1 MNETQNINLQKSK
14 ELPIRLKTASNSEN
28 EAIEN
33 YIQSRIRIRENLQEQ
48 RNNDQVPKELIE
60 DMKKQ
65 IITEIQKSLE
75 E

>member
-14 ELPIRLKTASNSEN
+14 EIPIRLKNASNSEN
-28 EAIEN
+28 EAIDN

-65 IITEIQKSLE
+65 IIKEIQKSLE

>member
-1 MNETQNINLQKSK
+1 MNETKNINLQKGK
-14 ELPIRLKTASNSEN
+14 EIPNRLKTASNSES
-28 EAIEN
+28 EAIDN

-48 RNNDQVPKELIE
+48 RNNEQVPKELIE

>member
-14 ELPIRLKTASNSEN
+14 EIPIRLKTASNSEN
-28 EAIEN
+28 EAIDN

>member
-14 ELPIRLKTASNSEN
+14 EIPIRLKTASNSEN
-28 EAIEN
+28 EAIDN

-65 IITEIQKSLE
+65 IITEIQKV
-75 E
+75 

>member
-14 ELPIRLKTASNSEN
+14 EIPIRLKTASNSEN
-28 EAIEN
+28 GVIDN

>member
-1 MNETQNINLQKSK
+1 MNETKNINLQKGK
-14 ELPIRLKTASNSEN
+14 EIPNRLKTASNSEN
-28 EAIEN
+28 EAIDN
-33 YIQSRIRIRENLQEQ
+33 YIQSRLKIRENLQEQ

>member
-1 MNETQNINLQKSK
+1 MNETKNINLQKDK
-14 ELPIRLKTASNSEN
+14 EIPNRLKTASNSES
-28 EAIEN
+28 EAIDN
-33 YIQSRIRIRENLQEQ
+33 YIQSRLRIRENLQEQ
-48 RNNDQVPKELIE
+48 RNNDKIQKKLIE

>member
-1 MNETQNINLQKSK
+1 MKIEEHINLQKGK
-14 ELPIRLKTASNSEN
+14 EIPNRLKTASNSEN
-28 EAIEN
+28 EAIDN
-33 YIQSRIRIRENLQEQ
+33 YIQSRIRIRENLQGQ
-48 RNNDQVPKELIE
+48 RNNEQVPKELIE

>member
-1 MNETQNINLQKSK
+1 MNETKNINLQKDK
-14 ELPIRLKTASNSEN
+14 EIPNRLKTASNSES
-28 EAIEN
+28 EAIDN
-33 YIQSRIRIRENLQEQ
+33 YIQSRLRIRENLQEQ
-48 RNNDQVPKELIE
+48 RNNDQIQKKLIE

>member
-1 MNETQNINLQKSK
+1 MKIEEHINLQKGK
-14 ELPIRLKTASNSEN
+14 ELPNRLKTASNSEN
-28 EAIEN
+28 EAIDN

-48 RNNDQVPKELIE
+48 RNNDQTPKELIE

>member
-1 MNETQNINLQKSK
+1 MKIEEHINLQKGK
-14 ELPIRLKTASNSEN
+14 EHLNRLKIASNSES
-28 EAIEN
+28 EAIDN

>member
-1 MNETQNINLQKSK
+1 MKIEEHINLQKGK
-14 ELPIRLKTASNSEN
+14 ELPNRLKTASNSEN
-28 EAIEN
+28 EAIDN

>member
-1 MNETQNINLQKSK
+1 MNETKNINLQKGK
-14 ELPIRLKTASNSEN
+14 EIPNRLKTASNSES
-28 EAIEN
+28 EAIDN

-65 IITEIQKSLE
+65 IIKEIQKSLE
-75 E
+75 

>member
-1 MNETQNINLQKSK
+1 MKIEEHINLQKGK
-14 ELPIRLKTASNSEN
+14 EIPNRLKTASNSEN
-28 EAIEN
+28 EAIDN

>member
-1 MNETQNINLQKSK
+1 MKIEEHINLQKGK
-14 ELPIRLKTASNSEN
+14 ELPNRLKTASNSEN
-28 EAIEN
+28 EAIDN
-33 YIQSRIRIRENLQEQ
+33 YIQSRIRIRESLQEQ

>member
-14 ELPIRLKTASNSEN
+14 EVPIRLKTASNSEN
-28 EAIEN
+28 EAIDN
-33 YIQSRIRIRENLQEQ
+33 YIQSRIRIRENIQEQ

>member
-1 MNETQNINLQKSK
+1 MKIEEHINLQKGK
-14 ELPIRLKTASNSEN
+14 EIPNRLKTASNSEN
-28 EAIEN
+28 EAIDN

-65 IITEIQKSLE
+65 IITEIQKV
-75 E
+75 

>member
-14 ELPIRLKTASNSEN
+14 EIPIRLKNASNSEN
-28 EAIEN
+28 EAIDN

>member
-1 MNETQNINLQKSK
+1 MKIEEHINLQKGK

-28 EAIEN
+28 EAIDN

>member
-1 MNETQNINLQKSK
+1 MKIEEHINLQKGK
-14 ELPIRLKTASNSEN
+14 ELPNRLKTASNSEN
-28 EAIEN
+28 EAIDN

-65 IITEIQKSLE
+65 IIKKKKKV
-75 E
+75 

>member
-1 MNETQNINLQKSK
+1 MNETKNINLQKGK
-14 ELPIRLKTASNSEN
+14 EIPNRLKTASNSES
-28 EAIEN
+28 EAIDN